1 MKEKLPKPFARFQKS
16 HPEMAEAYEALSKA
30 CHAAGPL
37 SPRERALVKLAV
49 AVGAR
54 LEGAV
59 HAQVRK
65 GLKAGLSPED
75 IRHAV
80 HLSLTTIG
88 FPSMMAALTWVGDLL
103 PPEKKAGRGSKD
115 KKERNPRG

>member
-1 MKEKLPKPFARFQKS
+1 MTEKLPKPFARFQKN
-16 HPEMAEAYEALSKA
+16 HPEMAEAYEALSAA

-75 IRHAV
+75 VRHAV
-80 HLSLTTIG
+80 YLSLTTIG

-103 PPEKKAGRGSKD
+103 PTEEKPG
-115 KKERNPRG
+115 KKNQETRKKKR

>member
-1 MKEKLPKPFARFQKS
+1 MKEKLPKPFARFQRQ
-16 HPEMAEAYEALSKA
+16 HPEMAEAYEALSAA
-30 CHAAGPL
+30 CYAAGPL

-80 HLSLTTIG
+80 FLSLTTIG
-88 FPSMMAALTWVGDLL
+88 FPSMMAALTWTGDLL
-103 PPEKKAGRGSKD
+103 LPEKKAGKAAKGAKG
-115 KKERNPRG
+115 KKS

>member
-1 MKEKLPKPFARFQKS
+1 MKETLPKPFARFQKN
-16 HPEMAEAYEALSKA
+16 HAEMAQAYEALSSA
-30 CHAAGPL
+30 CYAAGPL

-65 GLKAGLSPED
+65 GLQAGLSPED
-75 IRHAV
+75 VRHTVFLAM
-80 HLSLTTIG
+80 TTIG

-103 PPEKKAGRGSKD
+103 PPEKKAGTKGQEKR
-115 KKERNPRG
+115 KKKA